1 MENNKSNTKSF
12 FTKNFLK
19 QPMMLNT
26 FIALLPLL
34 VMGIYFFGIRVLI
47 LFLITSFFAI
57 VSEYLFAKLLNQKV
71 SMAIL
76 VTSILYVL
84 SLPPNIPFWI
94 SVVGIIFGVVFGKM
108 LFGGFGKNVFNP
120 AITARAFIYI
130 AFGPYLTSGWVNPL
144 IKFPAGF
151 IKYNVDSITSATPL
165 KDLISKGKELTLN
178 FEYIKNYLLGNKAGC
193 IGEGFIILI
202 FIIGLYLIYKKYAS
216 YQVVLSGFISFIFFS
231 SIFYLTGKSANP
243 IYMMLTGGWSFGLFF
258 MITDPV
264 TSSTTKIGKIIYG
277 SLYSFFT
284 IIIRIFGIWT
294 EGAMFAIL
302 LSNTF
307 MPAID
312 YFIKKK

>member
-1 MENNKSNTKSF
+1 MGNIKSNNTGF
-12 FTKNFLK
+12 LNNIFLK

-26 FIALLPLL
+26 FFALLPLL
-34 VMGIYFFGIRVLI
+34 IAGVYFYGIRVLV
-47 LFLITSFFAI
+47 LFFITTFFALI
-57 VSEYLFAKLLNQKV
+57 SEYLFAKLLKQKV
-71 SMAIL
+71 SMAVF

-84 SLPPNIPFWI
+84 TLPPNIPFWI
-94 SVVGIIFGVVFGKM
+94 SVVGIIFGIVFGKM

-120 AITARAFIYI
+120 AITGRAFIYI

-144 IKFPAGF
+144 TKFPAAL
-151 IKYNVDSITSATPL
+151 IKYRIDSLTSATPL
-165 KDLISKGKELTLN
+165 KELISKGKDLALN
-178 FEYIKNYLLGNKAGC
+178 IEYIKNFLFGNKAGC

-216 YQVVLSGFISFIFFS
+216 YQVVLSGLISFLFFS
-231 SIFYLTGKSANP
+231 SIFYIVGKSANP
-243 IYMMLTGGWSFGLFF
+243 IYMILTGGYLFGLFF

-264 TSSTTKIGKIIYG
+264 TSSTTKLGKIIYG
-277 SLYSFFT
+277 ALYGFFT